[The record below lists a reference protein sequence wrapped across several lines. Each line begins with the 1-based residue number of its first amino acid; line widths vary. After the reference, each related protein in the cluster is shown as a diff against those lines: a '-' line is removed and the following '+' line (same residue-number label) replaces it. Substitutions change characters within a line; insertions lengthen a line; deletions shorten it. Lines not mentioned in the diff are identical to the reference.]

1 MKAKALVTVALAAAM
16 VSASALSVSAGT
28 LSNENPWGETEVIAR
43 IDGNSSGEVTY
54 TIIIPDVIDFGTL
67 EQPQINEDQYKDV
80 GFTVKTG
87 NTVEGLTPSQYIMLY
102 VRDKTASVNGSN
114 DFVIANKVD
123 PTKTFK
129 YDVYDTNPIGSALN
143 INSNAM
149 TSTRGYKFTNFTIAN
164 EEVQG
169 TLRLNEHQ
177 LYGKD
182 ISELV
187 GEYSGY
193 MIFFSQIEG
202 A

>member
-129 YDVYDTNPIGSALN
+129 YDVYVDSALN

-149 TSTRGYKFTNFTIAN
+149 TSTRGYEFTSFNIAN
-164 EEVQG
+164 QEVQG
-169 TLRLNEHQ
+169 TLRLNENQ

>member
-129 YDVYDTNPIGSALN
+129 YDVYVDSATN

-149 TSTRGYKFTNFTIAN
+149 TSTRGYEFTSFTIAN
-164 EEVQG
+164 QEVQG
-169 TLRLNEHQ
+169 TLRLNENQ

>member
-87 NTVEGLTPSQYIMLY
+87 NTVEGLTPSQSIMLY

-129 YDVYDTNPIGSALN
+129 YDVYVDSALNIN

>member
-129 YDVYDTNPIGSALN
+129 YDVYVDSALNIN